1 MKSSRYLEIKHGTSS
16 NYFNVTV
23 KMFDIYIKCLP
34 LYGLHKD
41 STNSTEVLV
50 LLANFMDNY
59 FRDALSFPTDN
70 TLKIFHRG
78 LRKMYLPKQYKN
90 IFRNIY
96 SVSHNDRD
104 MEIFFFFLVDYISYN
119 NYWEK
124 KNENKDL
131 GYFLSLHKL
140 LQFYWF
146 VLLLPALFGGKK
158 SHIFL
163 VSLSILPFNLSFSRA
178 VIIRCWVT
186 FCLRQ
191 IHKFVQF
198 CFRAEVECNHMCH
211 QKKIK

>member
-1 MKSSRYLEIKHGTSS
+1 MKSSRYLGIKHGTSS

-70 TLKIFHRG
+70 TLKIFHSG

-104 MEIFFFFLVDYISYN
+104 MEIFFFLVDYISYN

-124 KNENKDL
+124 KMRTRIWVIFSAYINFCSFTGL
-131 GYFLSLHKL
+131 SYYFQLCLVGRNHTS
-140 LQFYWF
+140 FWF
-146 VLLLPALFGGKK
+146 
-158 SHIFL
+158 H
-163 VSLSILPFNLSFSRA
+163 
-178 VIIRCWVT
+178 
-186 FCLRQ
+186 
-191 IHKFVQF
+191 
-198 CFRAEVECNHMCH
+198 
-211 QKKIK
+211 

>member
-1 MKSSRYLEIKHGTSS
+1 M
-16 NYFNVTV
+16 
-23 KMFDIYIKCLP
+23 
-34 LYGLHKD
+34 D
-41 STNSTEVLV
+41 STKI
-50 LLANFMDNY
+50 LLIQLKFLCY
-59 FRDALSFPTDN
+59 WPTSWTTISEMLWASLQTTPWKFSIGVWEKCTYQSN
-70 TLKIFHRG
+70 TKIFSG
-78 LRKMYLPKQYKN
+78 
-90 IFRNIY
+90 IFIQCHTMTETWKY
-96 SVSHNDRD
+96 
-104 MEIFFFFLVDYISYN
+104 FFFFLVDYISYN